1 MADLSFTQE
10 EASTVLS
17 KSNDAAVD
25 SETKM
30 KEIIQKVSSYFGAGG
45 SAMSGNLGNVMDSSF
60 EGDIKPIF
68 DDLNN
73 ELSSLINS
81 VSTTNVAM
89 QNLNDETTQLYQAK

>member
-1 MADLSFTQE
+1 
-10 EASTVLS
+10 
-17 KSNDAAVD
+17 
-25 SETKM
+25 
-30 KEIIQKVSSYFGAGG
+30 
-45 SAMSGNLGNVMDSSF
+45 MSGNLGNVMDSSF